1 MGGQRQWR
9 TKSVASHLPPLFY
22 RSEAIVFLA
31 GMDGQ
36 SLSIDNKGELD
47 RKLKTMLRNR
57 KRCLY
62 LTGGPTWLK
71 SNTTELK

>member
-1 MGGQRQWR
+1 M
-9 TKSVASHLPPLFY
+9 ASHLPPLFY

-47 RKLKTMLRNR
+47 RKLKL
-57 KRCLY
+57 CY
-62 LTGGPTWLK
+62 ETGNDV
-71 SNTTELK
+71 STTC